1 MTVTKIEF
9 VTKTKFKIFL
19 DDKFAFVLYK
29 GELARYGIKKDAI
42 LEQDTYEE
50 IINVVIL
57 KRAKLRAMHLLE
69 MQDRTWAQLKE
80 KLQQSLY
87 PEEIIDKAMDY
98 VKSFGYVDD
107 SRYAVN
113 FIRSRQDFKSR
124 REIIGLLK
132 QKGISKEILDL
143 AIEECYEEKEEKSAI
158 KKLILKKRV
167 DPTTATAEE
176 LQKLYGYLA
185 RKGFKYEDIRQV
197 IQDCRENA

>member
-1 MTVTKIEF
+1 MTVTKIES